1 MAEASIRSG
10 RPPRE
15 GRDRSGL
22 GCARDRTHP
31 GARALAL
38 GLLPGLFALLG
49 RSERTRNS
57 ELGLLDELTPIGQLV
72 LEEGER
78 ITRTNPA
85 AQRMFGRRPGELQ
98 GRALADL
105 VAPPS
110 RPPLVRAFA
119 EANAPGSVS
128 RTVRLEGVD
137 PAGALVP
144 LEVVIGRFPER
155 GGAGYGVVLR
165 DLREQE
171 ALVTALTERGAQLA
185 RSNRDLQEFTY
196 IASHDLQEPLRMVS
210 SYTQLVGQRYHG
222 RLDASAD
229 EFLTFAEEGA
239 KRMQLLLDALVLYS
253 RVDSRGQPFAPTS
266 MDACLTDALRNLRLA
281 IQEAGA
287 TIDVGPLPEVE
298 GDAAQL
304 TQVFQNLVA
313 NAIKFRGVAAPRV
326 EIRGRDL
333 GAEVEYAV
341 RDNGIGIPPEYREKV
356 FVIFQR
362 LHRREEYPGTGIGL
376 SVAKKVVERHGGTIG
391 VDAADGGGSVF
402 VFRLPKRHAP
412 EIVPATLA
420 DATRRRQ
427 ARQQAIELI
436 RDRLKELV

>member
-1 MAEASIRSG
+1 MYRARSGAGPPLPWSFRSCSGSPMAEASIPSG

-22 GCARDRTHP
+22 RCARDRPHP

-253 RVDSRGQPFAPTS
+253 RVDSRGQPFAPLS
-266 MDACLTDALRNLRLA
+266 MEACLTDALRNLQLA
-281 IQEAGA
+281 IQDAGA
-287 TIDVGPLPEVE
+287 TIERTPLPELE
-298 GDAAQL
+298 GDPAQM

-313 NAIKFRGVAAPRV
+313 NAI
-326 EIRGRDL
+326 
-333 GAEVEYAV
+333 
-341 RDNGIGIPPEYREKV
+341 
-356 FVIFQR
+356 
-362 LHRREEYPGTGIGL
+362 
-376 SVAKKVVERHGGTIG
+376 
-391 VDAADGGGSVF
+391 
-402 VFRLPKRHAP
+402 
-412 EIVPATLA
+412 
-420 DATRRRQ
+420 
-427 ARQQAIELI
+427 
-436 RDRLKELV
+436 